1 MIISPESLGKRF
13 LAFIAI
19 FNRFFWLEYRCF
31 SEDLRFFEKFLFSSI
46 RIAALLSTKYF
57 AL

>member
-1 MIISPESLGKRF
+1 MIISPESLGKDF

-19 FNRFFWLEYRCF
+19 FNRVFWLVYRCF
-31 SEDLRFFEKFLFSSI
+31 SEDLRFLKNFLFSSI
-46 RIAALLSTKYF
+46 SIAALLSTKYF